1 MKLEDIKNFQ
11 TRCKNLGDI
20 ADDTTLK
27 TKYYVASSALT
38 SLINYIENN
47 KTGRY
52 E

>member
-11 TRCKNLGDI
+11 TKCKSAGDVTS
-20 ADDTTLK
+20 DNTLK

-38 SLINYIENN
+38 SLINYIEHS
-47 KTGRY
+47 KKGKY